1 MPVKDVT
8 TKEKHREMKHHGLPE
23 NGEWGPLEKEHGW
36 LLKGESKGMSFPR
49 ASREECGPS
58 NSLTLVQ

>member
-36 LLKGESKGMSFPR
+36 LLKAKERPPLEPPER
-49 ASREECGPS
+49 NAVLP
-58 NSLTLVQ
+58 TP